1 MAVASKNY
9 ALYQHVISSSG
20 ASNRKTAYYA
30 CWALRMSRKD
40 RDDAIIRDI
49 LVRVGE
55 SENVNQR
62 TLAKELGIAL
72 GMTNSYV
79 KRCVRKGLIKI
90 SEIPPNRYAYYLTP
104 QGFTEKTRLTAEYLS
119 DSLTFFRRARVQYN
133 EIFMQCSAAG
143 WRHLALAG
151 DGELAEIAIL
161 SAREHDVVLQGVV
174 APGRAGETCL
184 GLSVVKALSALDR
197 PDAAILTA
205 LNEPQAIYDG
215 LIGELQPLRVLVPS
229 ILGVTRS
236 LEALPSSNR

>member
-1 MAVASKNY
+1 MADHDV
-9 ALYQHVISSSG
+9 
-20 ASNRKTAYYA
+20 
-30 CWALRMSRKD
+30 WALHMSRKE

-55 SENVNQR
+55 SEHVNQR
-62 TLAKELGIAL
+62 TLAKELGVAL

-90 SEIPPNRYAYYLTP
+90 SQIPPNRYAYYLTP

-119 DSLTFFRRARVQYN
+119 DSLTFFRRARMQYDD
-133 EIFMQCSAAG
+133 IYQQCTAAG

-161 SAREHDVVLQGVV
+161 SAREHDVVLQGVIV
-174 APGRAGETCL
+174 TVKAGESCL
-184 GLSVVKALSALDR
+184 GLPVVTGLDALDR

-205 LNEPQAIYDG
+205 LNEPQGIYDG
-215 LIGELQPLRVLVPS
+215 LICDMPPFRVMVPS
-229 ILGVTRS
+229 LLGVTRS
-236 LEALPSSNR
+236 TESSSPEQEEAE

>member
-1 MAVASKNY
+1 MT
-9 ALYQHVISSSG
+9 
-20 ASNRKTAYYA
+20 RKE
-30 CWALRMSRKD
+30 

-49 LVRVGE
+49 LVRVDE
-55 SENVNQR
+55 SEHVNQR

-119 DSLTFFRRARVQYN
+119 DSLTFFRRARVQYDD
-133 EIFMQCSAAG
+133 IFLQCTSAG

-161 SAREHDVVLQGVV
+161 SAREHDVVLQGVI
-174 APGRAGETCL
+174 APGQAGETCL
-184 GLSVVKALSALDR
+184 GLPVVAEFGALDR
-197 PDAAILTA
+197 PDAAVLTA
-205 LNEPQAIYDG
+205 LNEPQATYDS
-215 LIGELQPLRVLVPS
+215 LVRDLPPLRVLVPAL
-229 ILGVTRS
+229 LGVTRS
-236 LEALPSSNR
+236 PEPPQAPGDIG

>member
-1 MAVASKNY
+1 MAD
-9 ALYQHVISSSG
+9 HDG
-20 ASNRKTAYYA
+20 
-30 CWALRMSRKD
+30 WATRVSRKE

-55 SENVNQR
+55 SEHVNQR
-62 TLAKELGIAL
+62 TLAKELGVAL

-90 SEIPPNRYAYYLTP
+90 SQIPPNRYAYYLTP

-119 DSLTFFRRARVQYN
+119 DSLTFFRRARIQYDD
-133 EIFMQCSAAG
+133 IYQQCTVAG

-161 SAREHDVVLQGVV
+161 SAREHDVVLQGVIET
-174 APGRAGETCL
+174 GKDGESCL
-184 GLSVVKALSALDR
+184 GLPVVTGLDALDR

-215 LIGELQPLRVLVPS
+215 LIRDLPPLRVLVPS
-229 ILGVTRS
+229 LLGVTRS
-236 LEALPSSNR
+236 PEPSSPGQEEAE

>member
-1 MAVASKNY
+1 
-9 ALYQHVISSSG
+9 
-20 ASNRKTAYYA
+20 
-30 CWALRMSRKD
+30 MSRKA

-55 SENVNQR
+55 SEHVNQR

-119 DSLTFFRRARVQYN
+119 DSLTFFRRARAQYD
-133 EIFMQCSAAG
+133 EIYQKCGDAG

-151 DGELAEIAIL
+151 TGELAEIAIL
-161 SAREHDVVLQGVV
+161 SAREHDVVLQGVI
-174 APGRAGETCL
+174 AKGKPGESLL
-184 GLSVVKALSALDR
+184 GLPIVADIGVLDR
-197 PDAAILTA
+197 PDAVILTA
-205 LNEPQAIYDG
+205 LKEPQAAYDS
-215 LIGELQPLRVLVPS
+215 IAAHISPNRVLAPALLS
-229 ILGVTRS
+229 VTRPPAGS
-236 LEALPSSNR
+236 G

>member
-1 MAVASKNY
+1 
-9 ALYQHVISSSG
+9 
-20 ASNRKTAYYA
+20 
-30 CWALRMSRKD
+30 MSRKE

-55 SENVNQR
+55 SEHVNQR

-90 SEIPPNRYAYYLTP
+90 SQIPPNRYAYYLTP

-119 DSLTFFRRARVQYN
+119 DSLTFFRRARAQYN
-133 EIFMQCSAAG
+133 DIFMQCTAAG

-161 SAREHDVVLQGVV
+161 SAREHDVSLHGVV
-174 APGRAGETCL
+174 VPGQSGETCL
-184 GLSVVKALSALDR
+184 GLLIVAELSALDR
-197 PDAAILTA
+197 PDAVILTA
-205 LNEPQAIYDG
+205 LNEPQAIYDD
-215 LIGELQPLRVLVPS
+215 LIRDLPPLRVLVPS
-229 ILGVTRS
+229 LLSVTRS
-236 LEALPSSNR
+236 LEAPLPRGSQR

>member
-1 MAVASKNY
+1 
-9 ALYQHVISSSG
+9 
-20 ASNRKTAYYA
+20 
-30 CWALRMSRKD
+30 MSRKE

-55 SENVNQR
+55 SEHVNQR

-119 DSLTFFRRARVQYN
+119 DSLIFFRRARVQYE
-133 EIFMQCSAAG
+133 EIFMQCTAAG

-161 SAREHDVVLQGVV
+161 SAREHDVVLQGVI

-184 GLSVVKALSALDR
+184 GLPVVNELGELDR

-205 LNEPQAIYDG
+205 LNEPQVIYDLLIHG
-215 LIGELQPLRVLVPS
+215 LPSLRVLVPS
-229 ILGVTRS
+229 LLGVTRS
-236 LEALPSSNR
+236 QDSTPRGPKDRLPRGDRLPLRTDQ